1 MSPVCIRLCVNHKQ
15 THTVMMNAAIK
26 KSQVASADQVLNL
39 IFHKAE
45 AEYREI
51 EEMLALLGWSDLP
64 KELQMVIE
72 EDVKGYI
79 DELKG
84 QYCTNSEWVQRRR
97 ESVDFWVNS
106 YMDGICSLETAVT
119 SLRVNK
125 L

>member
-1 MSPVCIRLCVNHKQ
+1 
-15 THTVMMNAAIK
+15 MMNTALK
-26 KSQVASADQVLNL
+26 KRSVGHSEQVLNL

-51 EEMLALLGWSDLP
+51 EEMFALLGWSELP
-64 KELQMVIE
+64 GELKVVIE

-106 YMDGICSLETAVT
+106 YLDGLCSKETAVS
-119 SLRVNK
+119 SLRMTIG
-125 L
+125 

>member
-1 MSPVCIRLCVNHKQ
+1 MQ
-15 THTVMMNAAIK
+15 AAIK
-26 KSQVASADQVLNL
+26 KSKVTPQTAVLKS

-45 AEYREI
+45 AEYRET
-51 EEMLALLGWSDLP
+51 EEMFTLLGWGNLP
-64 KELQMVIE
+64 GELKLVIE

-106 YMDGICSLETAVT
+106 YLDGICNESTAID
-119 SLRVNK
+119 SLRIKK

>member
-1 MSPVCIRLCVNHKQ
+1 
-15 THTVMMNAAIK
+15 MMQAAIK
-26 KSQVASADQVLNL
+26 KSKVNRQEAVLNT

-45 AEYREI
+45 AEHREI
-51 EEMLALLGWSDLP
+51 EEMFALLGWSDLP
-64 KELQMVIE
+64 GELKLVIE

-84 QYCTNSEWVQRRR
+84 QFCTNSEWVQRRR

-106 YMDGICSLETAVT
+106 YLDGIADSDTAVK
-119 SLRVNK
+119 SLKVNK

>member
-1 MSPVCIRLCVNHKQ
+1 MQ
-15 THTVMMNAAIK
+15 AAIK
-26 KSQVASADQVLNL
+26 KSKVSVQTAVLNS

-45 AEYREI
+45 AEYRET
-51 EEMLALLGWSDLP
+51 EEMFTLLGWGDLP
-64 KELQMVIE
+64 GELKLVIE

-79 DELKG
+79 DELRG

-106 YMDGICSLETAVT
+106 YIDGICDESTAID
-119 SLRVNK
+119 SLRVKK

>member
-1 MSPVCIRLCVNHKQ
+1 MQ
-15 THTVMMNAAIK
+15 AAIK
-26 KSQVASADQVLNL
+26 KTKITPQKAVLKS

-51 EEMLALLGWSDLP
+51 EEMFALLGWSDLP
-64 KELQMVIE
+64 GEMKLVIE
-72 EDVKGYI
+72 EDVKGYV

-84 QYCTNSEWVQRRR
+84 QYCTSSEWVQRRR

-106 YMDGICSLETAVT
+106 YLDGICDKNTAID
-119 SLRVNK
+119 SLRIKK

>member
-1 MSPVCIRLCVNHKQ
+1 MQ
-15 THTVMMNAAIK
+15 AAIK
-26 KSQVASADQVLNL
+26 KSNVSVQNAVLNS

-45 AEYREI
+45 AEYRAT
-51 EEMLALLGWSDLP
+51 EEMFTLLGWGDLP
-64 KELQMVIE
+64 GEFKMVIE

-79 DELKG
+79 DELRG

-106 YMDGICSLETAVT
+106 YLDGICDETTAID
-119 SLRVNK
+119 SLRIKK

>member
-1 MSPVCIRLCVNHKQ
+1 
-15 THTVMMNAAIK
+15 MMNAAIRK
-26 KSQVASADQVLNL
+26 TSVTPEEQVLNL

-45 AEYREI
+45 AEYREF
-51 EEMLALLGWSDLP
+51 EETLVMLGWGDLP
-64 KELQMVIE
+64 EELKMVIE

-79 DELKG
+79 EELKG

-106 YMDGICSLETAVT
+106 YLDEICSLQTAVS

>member
-1 MSPVCIRLCVNHKQ
+1 
-15 THTVMMNAAIK
+15 MMNAAIK
-26 KSQVASADQVLNL
+26 KTSVTPEEKVLSL

-45 AEYREI
+45 AEYRET

-64 KELQMVIE
+64 EELKMVIE

-106 YMDGICSLETAVT
+106 YIDGICSLQTAVR

>member
-1 MSPVCIRLCVNHKQ
+1 
-15 THTVMMNAAIK
+15 MMNAAIK
-26 KSQVASADQVLNL
+26 KTQVSPEDQVLNL

-51 EEMLALLGWSDLP
+51 EEMLALLGWGELP
-64 KELQMVIE
+64 DELKLVIE

-84 QYCTNSEWVQRRR
+84 QFCTNSEWVQRRR

-106 YMDGICSLETAVT
+106 YMDGICSMETAVS
-119 SLRVNK
+119 SLRVNR